1 VLNSTAVAAMR
12 RGLPR
17 TAWAARHRPLFAV
30 ALCLLS
36 LGGCKS
42 KVDAQT
48 VAKVNDRPILQKQYT
63 PALERSMARFIAQG
77 TTLPPGIE
85 ARIKETVLRRL
96 IDDEIIAQ
104 KAQAL
109 KIEVDAPEV
118 DRKFSEHKERF
129 TSDEAFKSY
138 LQHANLSETVVKEDL
153 RQSLLRDRVIDK
165 LAGTVQVTD
174 EDVQKFYADSP
185 ARFAEPVQIRARR
198 IVIKVVP
205 GSETPQRADRKKLA
219 QKVHRAALRPGADF
233 AQLARDHSEGPEA
246 SRGGDMG
253 NFFARGHL
261 PPDFEV
267 PVFAMEPKKI
277 SEILE
282 TKLGYEIVEVLD
294 KKEARQKPF
303 AEVKDTIRASLL
315 SRLRNEKR
323 RDVLRDLKAAAKVEV
338 LMSFT
343 DSAAQE
349 AAEQAASQPA
359 KPLVPR
365 APEPAA
371 APPGEAVQ
379 PGTAGVEAP
388 QPMPSDLVPPT
399 AAPPAGASN

>member
-1 VLNSTAVAAMR
+1 MLNSTAVAQTR
-12 RGLPR
+12 RCLRRNPR
-17 TAWAARHRPLFAV
+17 APGPRLWFTA
-30 ALCLLS
+30 ALCLIS

-48 VAKVNDRPILQKQYT
+48 VAKVNDRPILQKQYE

-96 IDDEIIAQ
+96 IDDEIVAQ

-109 KIEVDAPEV
+109 KIAVDAPEV
-118 DRKFSEHKERF
+118 DRKFAEHKERF
-129 TSDEAFKSY
+129 TSDEAFTNY
-138 LQHANLSETVVKEDL
+138 LQHAKLSETTVKDDL

-174 EDVQKFYADSP
+174 EDVQKFYDESP

-205 GSETPQRADRKKLA
+205 GSETLQRAEKKKLA
-219 QKVHRAALRPGADF
+219 IKVHRALLKPGADF
-233 AQLARDHSEGPEA
+233 AQLAKDHSEGPEA
-246 SRGGDMG
+246 SHGGDMG
-253 NFFARGHL
+253 NFFARGRL
-261 PPDFEV
+261 PPDFEI
-267 PVFAMEPKKI
+267 PVFSMEPKKL
-277 SEILE
+277 SDVLE
-282 TKLGYEIVEVLD
+282 TKLGYEIVEVLE
-294 KKEARQKPF
+294 KKEARQKPL
-303 AEVKDTIRASLL
+303 AEVKDTLRASLL

-323 RDVLRDLKAAAKVEV
+323 RDVLRDLKAAAKVEI
-338 LMSFT
+338 LINFT
-343 DSAAQE
+343 DSASQA
-349 AAEQAASQPA
+349 AAEQAAAQPV

-371 APPGEAVQ
+371 GQGEAPPSG
-379 PGTAGVEAP
+379 GAGVEAP
-388 QPMPSDLVPPT
+388 QPMPSDLAPPT